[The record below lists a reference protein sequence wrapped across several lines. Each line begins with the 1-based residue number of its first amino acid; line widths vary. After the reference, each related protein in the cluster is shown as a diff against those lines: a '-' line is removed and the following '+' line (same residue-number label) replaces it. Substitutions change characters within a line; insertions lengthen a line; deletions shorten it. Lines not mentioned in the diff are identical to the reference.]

1 MLNTFLADDEG
12 VKKVV
17 LFCFVFEIIGGAH
30 LHFFTSPC
38 FNSNKAGI
46 FSQLISYIKFY
57 WAKLNLNNS

>member
-17 LFCFVFEIIGGAH
+17 LFCFRNNWLVIYTFS
-30 LHFFTSPC
+30 LPPC